1 MDLFTGTLYMSITL
15 LVEYQVFT
23 FILLIIIVRYSIK
36 SEWRTLTK
44 VILSYLAAIA
54 LVIGLPY
61 GLIKSMHPEQAQGAE
76 QKVMEEVQKWIS

>member
-1 MDLFTGTLYMSITL
+1 MDIFTGILYMSITL
-15 LVEYQVFT
+15 LVEYQIFT
-23 FILLIIIVRYSIK
+23 LILITIIIYHSVK

-76 QKVMEEVQKWIS
+76 QKVLKEVQNWIS